1 MEKHFIDE
9 KIEHLID
16 ERLKPIKE
24 EIDTLKKL
32 FTLMRGHIN
41 DVNDRCMD
49 IYKKVVETQ
58 KDLQSIMKI
67 IAKHNQ

>member
-16 ERLKPIKE
+16 ERLKPIKQ
-24 EIDTLKKL
+24 EIVTLKEL
-32 FTLMRGHIN
+32 FKLMRGHLN

-49 IYKKVVETQ
+49 IYKKVAETQ
-58 KDLQSIMKI
+58 KGLQSIMEI
-67 IAKHNQ
+67 IVNQSQ